1 MINNYLKK
9 VDQWPYPVPHFAEHA
24 QVWHTRRFIAWLLRA
39 GAEARFGTLLNSG
52 TQAQAR
58 WTLLLEEQGIEVLR
72 VVSRLERPLPKIL
85 TEHRGDH
92 FNRRLFLLDGLD
104 EISTAGSEEDRINF
118 WATLDGQRSQI
129 KQMATWVI
137 LNITQAKTLQDALL
151 HAPRL
156 MQSLDRV
163 CWVWSS
169 SERSKS
175 EPLFDIEHQKHS
187 LIFNCFA
194 QASAFQE
201 RSNHKS
207 LSRIFRCGYMK
218 PSPKVNKLWRWG
230 YQLWR
235 GEVRDPTAARFGQ
248 HGVTEPLA
256 DTINPSDALWALKSR
271 YEAATPARIEQ
282 WRKRAIGS
290 REAWQIDSQIP
301 LPLEQESDQ
310 IQTLKTELEILRIWA
325 QASELDH
332 HSDIVCPTLNT
343 LQQLEALIPLISLQN
358 HLLKGHIT
366 DWLTK
371 AFAYN
376 ESLKGCI
383 RVNRSLS
390 QDHSLWPELR
400 FIAHERLVELALFTQ
415 DYHEARL
422 QVEAL
427 ETLELNLHSPLFEAR
442 YLMAK
447 SKVLGALDQSKGQS
461 ILEQAQALSERF
473 GMTKPKS

>member
-1 MINNYLKK
+1 MINDYLKK
-9 VDQWPYPVPHFAEHA
+9 VDLWPYPVPHFAEHA

-72 VVSRLERPLPKIL
+72 VVSHLERPLPKVL

-104 EISTAGSEEDRINF
+104 EISAAGSEEDRINF

-151 HAPRL
+151 YAPRL
-156 MQSLDRV
+156 MKSLDRA

-175 EPLFDIEHQKHS
+175 EPLFHIEHEKHS

-194 QASAFQE
+194 QASAFQKI
-201 RSNHKS
+201 SNHQS

-218 PSPKVNKLWRWG
+218 PSPKVNQLWRWG

-256 DTINPSDALWALKSR
+256 DTISPSDALWALKSR

-290 REAWQIDSQIP
+290 RQAWQIDTQIS

-310 IQTLKTELEILRIWA
+310 IKAFKTELETLRSWTRD
-325 QASELDH
+325 SKSDH
-332 HSDIVCPTLNT
+332 LPSIICPTLDI
-343 LQQLEALIPLISLQN
+343 LLQLEVLVPLISPKN

-371 AFAYN
+371 AFAHH
-376 ESLKGCI
+376 ESLEGCI
-383 RVNRSLS
+383 RVNQSLS
-390 QDHSLWPELR
+390 RDSGFWPELR
-400 FIAHERLVELALFTQ
+400 FIAHERLVDLALFTK

-427 ETLELNLHSPLFEAR
+427 ENLELNLHSPLFEAR

-461 ILEQAQALSERF
+461 ILEQAQLLSERF
-473 GMTKPKS
+473 GITKPKS